1 MTSQI
6 VLGNGHG
13 IAVASDS
20 AMTMRGRR
28 TYDTGEKIYPLPL
41 PHAVAVLHAGNVVF
55 HRMPYS
61 TIISSWI
68 QSIGDLQLRNL
79 PDYVESFRKFLVDEI
94 NGWCDLEQQRYDFIV
109 NMNYEFKRIWNR
121 LFVDGVVVSPSEA
134 LNIWQSEVEY
144 VSAGDGYAQNLA
156 SVQEKFNQI
165 WSKQTDGSDG
175 VNERLEH
182 WFDDVPRTTEID
194 ELIKQYV
201 LKSIANHYPLS
212 DESSAEL
219 TFVGFGT
226 KSMIPALQRL
236 EVHGALDDTIYLHQD
251 DMRYATKHPNGFLL
265 IEVIGQQRA
274 ISTFLRGYDPE
285 LPQTIQSAS
294 SSAFEKKIESESAEQ
309 QRTEES
315 PSQPDLTVE
324 NKMGEIIESAFNDF
338 GEETRLGSFRS
349 TAAGMPLAS
358 LAATA
363 KSLIQIQELSLD
375 SRGELPTVGGQ
386 VRVGT
391 ITKTDGFKW
400 V

>member
-20 AMTMRGRR
+20 AMTMGGRR
-28 TYDTGEKIYPLPL
+28 TYDTSEKIYPLPL

-68 QSIGDLQLRNL
+68 QSIGDHQLRNL

-94 NGWCDLEQQRYDFIV
+94 NGWCDLEQQKSDFIG
-109 NMNYEFKRIWNR
+109 NMHYEFKRIWN
-121 LFVDGVVVSPSEA
+121 LMFVGGAVVSPSEA
-134 LNIWQSEVEY
+134 LKIWQSEVKN
-144 VSAGDGYAQNLA
+144 VSAMDSYTHSRA

-175 VNERLEH
+175 VNERVEY

-194 ELIKQYV
+194 ELIEQYV
-201 LKSIANHYPLS
+201 WKSIANHYPLS
-212 DESSAEL
+212 DEYSALL

-236 EVHGALDDTIYLHQD
+236 EMHGALDDTIVWDQD

-265 IEVIGQQRA
+265 IDVIGQQRA

-285 LPQTIQSAS
+285 LPQTIQTAS
-294 SSAFEKKIESESAEQ
+294 SGAFEKKIESESAGQ
-309 QRTEES
+309 QRSEES

-324 NKMGEIIESAFNDF
+324 NKMGEIIESAFADF
-338 GEETRLGSFRS
+338 GEETRLGSFRT

-375 SRGELPTVGGQ
+375 SRGELPIVGGQ

-391 ITKTDGFKW
+391 ITKTNGFKW